1 MVEGL
6 FGNFMKIEWNN
17 RSILYTNYEKKIIFN
32 SLNKT
37 IPLTQ
42 GKNLDLFESKF
53 KKYLKCKGNA
63 YAVANGSNALDLTAI
78 LLNLKKNDEIIL
90 PAHTWCATGISY
102 ARFGAKLKW
111 ADIDEKTLNVNFNTI
126 KKQITKKTKAIIV
139 VHLYGLPV
147 DLKKII
153 NYAKKKKIIVIED
166 CAQALGASIGNKKVG
181 TFGDM
186 AIFSFHSNKI
196 ITTLGEGGMLV
207 VNNKSLDK
215 NVSSLRHNGVDK
227 FMRKIP
233 QEYWKPAMT
242 NIKFLGKDVWPYNFC
257 IGETQCLIGLNL
269 IKRIDK
275 LNNIR
280 RKRATLFK
288 NKLKEFEEIEFQ
300 KIPKNFNHVFH
311 CLVAKFRSGK
321 RLRDKFILDM
331 KKKYNIQC
339 IVQNYPLYRYGLF
352 KKNGHGKN
360 NCKNTDN
367 FFDNMI
373 SWPFYTWMSDKEFNY
388 LITSTIS
395 TLRNLRKSG

>member
-1 MVEGL
+1 
-6 FGNFMKIEWNN
+6 
-17 RSILYTNYEKKIIFN
+17 
-32 SLNKT
+32 
-37 IPLTQ
+37 
-42 GKNLDLFESKF
+42 
-53 KKYLKCKGNA
+53 
-63 YAVANGSNALDLTAI
+63 
-78 LLNLKKNDEIIL
+78 
-90 PAHTWCATGISY
+90 
-102 ARFGAKLKW
+102 
-111 ADIDEKTLNVNFNTI
+111 
-126 KKQITKKTKAIIV
+126 
-139 VHLYGLPV
+139 
-147 DLKKII
+147 
-153 NYAKKKKIIVIED
+153 
-166 CAQALGASIGNKKVG
+166 
-181 TFGDM
+181 
-186 AIFSFHSNKI
+186 
-196 ITTLGEGGMLV
+196 
-207 VNNKSLDK
+207 
-215 NVSSLRHNGVDK
+215 
-227 FMRKIP
+227 
-233 QEYWKPAMT
+233 MT

-331 KKKYNIQC
+331 KKKFNIQC